1 MYLLISRN
9 NPYLEEINKN
19 PQSQTLQR
27 DFDGMEID
35 IKNRFKGKD
44 LKDQY
49 NISNLSSNTFT
60 DDSSTSNNT
69 SIYSLNAK
77 VSQISEEEK
86 GVNVN
91 KKDSIKYKNYI
102 HLLNASASVLIII
115 SAILSIIENENFH
128 RYNKHRRKIGSIII
142 NYIYNNPEKHSW
154 NNMFSDSNV
163 NLSDILESKAPSVPS
178 IIANI
183 LFNNGTIDTNFK
195 NEYILYGNNL
205 TDISYKYTD
214 DVTNYKS
221 VDIQLEITSTEEHY
235 RYGILIITLFG
246 GLLLSIG
253 AYLAYFREEK
263 FIKESGIPFYKS
275 IQFFIVS
282 LKCIYLLLF
291 QYPSLKSVTN
301 YGQLDCIM
309 TLPMSSLLSAFA
321 IFRFFFVIYIINT
334 FSIWDTTQSESILE
348 KYNLNTNVI
357 FTFKAYQKSNPFLT
371 LFVLFFLSCICFSFN
386 IRVFEMHYW
395 ETQSKVLQNWEY
407 RWNALWCVFVTM
419 TTVGYGDF
427 FPKTHFGR
435 ILIIFSAFVGIYFIS
450 MMMIIMTQKSILTE
464 SEQRSYKLITRLK
477 FRNELKDIYS
487 KMIFHAFKMV
497 KTKNE
502 KKKKILDVKEYEIK
516 YSYEKRSVISLIEEN
531 KILLEKIKSFYF
543 IPTKEQLYDIS
554 ERIDLDIKE
563 IKSEI
568 EILTKMNIVFS
579 SYTDS
584 QVNMIKYLKKSI
596 QNTSLMLS
604 LIEKKPNSFGK
615 LCEYDKKELENEIKK
630 IYKEHKDN
638 GNILEKYLNVKG
650 DLKLEKLFDDEKKIL
665 LDQNKNYSSG
675 YDVIYS
681 EELEKYNVT
690 QQEYIDNFK
699 DLFFENNEQNIKV
712 INNNN
717 LRNIKNIK
725 NIKEMKKKIDE
736 TIMKRRNAMDVID
749 ENNSNSETEHSNKNK
764 K

>member
-1 MYLLISRN
+1 
-9 NPYLEEINKN
+9 
-19 PQSQTLQR
+19 
-27 DFDGMEID
+27 
-35 IKNRFKGKD
+35 
-44 LKDQY
+44 
-49 NISNLSSNTFT
+49 
-60 DDSSTSNNT
+60 
-69 SIYSLNAK
+69 
-77 VSQISEEEK
+77 
-86 GVNVN
+86 
-91 KKDSIKYKNYI
+91 
-102 HLLNASASVLIII
+102 
-115 SAILSIIENENFH
+115 
-128 RYNKHRRKIGSIII
+128 
-142 NYIYNNPEKHSW
+142 
-154 NNMFSDSNV
+154 
-163 NLSDILESKAPSVPS
+163 
-178 IIANI
+178 
-183 LFNNGTIDTNFK
+183 
-195 NEYILYGNNL
+195 
-205 TDISYKYTD
+205 
-214 DVTNYKS
+214 
-221 VDIQLEITSTEEHY
+221 
-235 RYGILIITLFG
+235 
-246 GLLLSIG
+246 
-253 AYLAYFREEK
+253 
-263 FIKESGIPFYKS
+263 
-275 IQFFIVS
+275 
-282 LKCIYLLLF
+282 
-291 QYPSLKSVTN
+291 
-301 YGQLDCIM
+301 
-309 TLPMSSLLSAFA
+309 
-321 IFRFFFVIYIINT
+321 
-334 FSIWDTTQSESILE
+334 
-348 KYNLNTNVI
+348 
-357 FTFKAYQKSNPFLT
+357 
-371 LFVLFFLSCICFSFN
+371 
-386 IRVFEMHYW
+386 MHYW
-395 ETQSKVLQNWEY
+395 ETQNKVLQNWEY

-604 LIEKKPNSFGK
+604 LIEKKPNSFGA
-615 LCEYDKKELENEIKK
+615 LCEYDKKELESEIKN

-736 TIMKRRNAMDVID
+736 TIMKRRNALDVID

>member
-19 PQSQTLQR
+19 PQNQSLQR

-35 IKNRFKGKD
+35 IKNGFKGKD
-44 LKDQY
+44 LKDHY

-60 DDSSTSNNT
+60 EDSSTSNNT

-86 GVNVN
+86 GINLN

-102 HLLNASASVLIII
+102 QLLNASAGVLIIV
-115 SAILSIIENENFH
+115 SAIISIMENEHFH
-128 RYNKHRRKIGSIII
+128 EHNKYRRKVGSLII
-142 NYIYNNPEKHSW
+142 NFIYQNPDSHSW
-154 NNMFSDSNV
+154 EKIFSDKNV
-163 NLSDILESKAPSVPS
+163 NLSEVLESKAPSVPT
-178 IIANI
+178 IVANI
-183 LFNNGTIDTNFK
+183 LENKGKIDTRFINK
-195 NEYILYGNNL
+195 YVLEGNNL
-205 TDISYKYTD
+205 TDTLYKYSD
-214 DVTNYKS
+214 IITNQKT
-221 VDIQLEITSTEEHY
+221 VDILLEITSLEENY
-235 RYGILIITLFG
+235 RYAILIITILG
-246 GLLLSIG
+246 GTLLSFG
-253 AYLAYFREEK
+253 AYFKYYREEK
-263 FIKESGIPFYKS
+263 YLKESGLPFYKS
-275 IQFFIVS
+275 HQFFI
-282 LKCIYLLLF
+282 LLIKCVYLLIF
-291 QYPSLKSVTN
+291 QYPGLKSVTN
-301 YGQLDCIM
+301 YAQLDCVM
-309 TLPMSSLLSAFA
+309 TLPISSLLSAFVV
-321 IFRFFFVIYIINT
+321 FRFFFIIYIINT
-334 FSIWDTTQSESILE
+334 FSIWDTPSSESILE
-348 KYNLNTNVI
+348 KYNLSASLI

-371 LFVLFFLSCICFSFN
+371 LFLLFFLSCFCFSFN

-395 ETQSKVLQNWEY
+395 ETQTKVLQNWEY
-407 RWNALWCVFVTM
+407 RWNAIWCVFVTM

-435 ILIIFSAFVGIYFIS
+435 IFIIFSAFVGIYYIS
-450 MMMIIMTQKSILTE
+450 MMMLIMTQKSILTE

-497 KTKNE
+497 KTKIEN
-502 KKKKILDVKEYEIK
+502 KKKIIDVKEFEIK

-563 IKSEI
+563 IKNEI
-568 EILTKMNIVFS
+568 EILTNMNLVFS

-604 LIEKKPNSFGK
+604 LIEKKPNSFGT
-615 LCEYDKKELENEIKK
+615 LSEYNKKELESEIKK
-630 IYKEHKDN
+630 IYKEHKNN
-638 GNILEKYLNVKG
+638 GNLLEKYLNVKG

-665 LDQNKNYSSG
+665 IEQNKNFSNG

-681 EELEKYNVT
+681 EELEKYNVS

-725 NIKEMKKKIDE
+725 NIKEIKKKIDE
-736 TIMKRRNAMDVID
+736 TISKRRTNID
-749 ENNSNSETEHSNKNK
+749 QINENNSNSENELSMK